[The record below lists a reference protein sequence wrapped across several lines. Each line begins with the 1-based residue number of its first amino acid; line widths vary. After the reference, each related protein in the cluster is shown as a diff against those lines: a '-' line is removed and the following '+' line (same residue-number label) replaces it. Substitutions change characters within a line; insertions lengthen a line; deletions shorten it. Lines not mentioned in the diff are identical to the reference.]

1 MNTGEPRR
9 IGPYEVLGCLGVGG
23 QGTVYLAQ
31 GEAGRVAIKVIHA
44 QGAADPRAR
53 RRFADEVAFASRVP
67 RAYTAM
73 ILDADIDRDRPYIV
87 SEYVEGPS
95 LQKLVETH
103 GPLSGSA
110 LERLATYTAT
120 ALAAIHGVGVIHL
133 DFKPAN
139 VIIGPD
145 GPRVVDFGVARA
157 LEATA
162 AITTTVGTPG
172 YLAPEQVGGVDAEA
186 VPPAVGPP
194 ADVHAWAGT
203 VYFAAT
209 GKVPFT
215 GNNVAVIINR
225 VLTETP
231 DVGVISEPL
240 RSLIADCLAKEPVRR
255 PATMELLGRLVGQQ
269 SETAQA
275 AVPHTGIL
283 PEILGTLKGTTTL
296 GSGPAADIVIHGEG
310 IAPAHATVR
319 KVSAG
324 YRLHDH
330 SSGLGTFIDGRPV
343 LYATLRPGDRF
354 TIGTAVLRLTEA
366 GELERVRLG
375 RMSAARW
382 WLLIFLI
389 AAVALTV
396 IAVVTG

>member
-9 IGPYEVLGCLGVGG
+9 IGPYEVLGRLGVGG

-53 RRFADEVAFASRVP
+53 RRFADEVAIASRVP

-73 ILDADIDRDRPYIV
+73 IIDAAIDRDQPYIV

-95 LQKLVETH
+95 LQELVERH
-103 GPLSGSA
+103 GPLPGAA

-120 ALAAIHGVGVIHL
+120 ALAAIHGAGVVHRDL
-133 DFKPAN
+133 KPAN

-145 GPRVVDFGVARA
+145 GPRVVDFGIARA
-157 LEATA
+157 LEATTA
-162 AITTTVGTPG
+162 LTTPVGTPA
-172 YLAPEQVGGVDAEA
+172 YLAPEQVEGADAD
-186 VPPAVGPP
+186 VGPP
-194 ADVHAWAGT
+194 VDVHAWAAT

-209 GKVPFT
+209 GRALFA
-215 GNNVAVIINR
+215 GSNVAFIINR
-225 VLTETP
+225 VLNEVP
-231 DVGVISEPL
+231 DVRVMPEPL
-240 RSLIADCLAKEPVRR
+240 RTLVADCLRKDPARR
-255 PATMELLGRLVGQQ
+255 PTAMELLGRLVGYR
-269 SETAQA
+269 SGNAQA
-275 AVPHTGIL
+275 TLPRTVIL
-283 PEILGTLKGTTTL
+283 PATLGTLKETTTL
-296 GSGPAADIVIHGEG
+296 GSGPAADIVIAGAG

-330 SSGLGTFIDGRPV
+330 SGGLGTFIDGRPV

-354 TIGTAVLRLTEA
+354 RIGTAVLRLTEA

-375 RMSAARW
+375 ALYAARW
-382 WLLIFLI
+382 WLLLLL
-389 AAVALTV
+389 AAVLAVAV
-396 IAVVTG
+396 IVAVTG

>member
-1 MNTGEPRR
+1 MDTGEPRR
-9 IGPYEVLGCLGVGG
+9 IGPYEVLGCLGAGG

-44 QGAADPRAR
+44 QGAADPKAR
-53 RRFADEVAFASRVP
+53 KRFEDEVAIASRVP

-73 ILDADIDRDRPYIV
+73 IIDAAIDRDQPYIV

-95 LQKLVETH
+95 LQELVDRQ
-103 GPLSGSA
+103 GPLSGA
-110 LERLATYTAT
+110 PLERLATYMAT
-120 ALAAIHGVGVIHL
+120 ALAAIHGAGVIHRDL
-133 DFKPAN
+133 KPAN

-172 YLAPEQVGGVDAEA
+172 YLAPEQVAGVDLE
-186 VPPAVGPP
+186 VGPA

-209 GKVPFT
+209 GRVPFA
-215 GNNVAVIINR
+215 GSNVAVIINR

-231 DVGVISEPL
+231 DVRVIAEPL
-240 RSLIADCLAKEPVRR
+240 RSLVADCLAKDPARR
-255 PATMELLGRLVGQQ
+255 PTTMELLGRLVGYP
-269 SETAQA
+269 SEIAQA
-275 AVPHTGIL
+275 TVPHIPTL
-283 PEILGTLKGTTTL
+283 PVTLGTLKEITTL
-296 GSGPAADIVIHGEG
+296 GSGPAADIVVHGEG
-310 IAPAHATVR
+310 IAPAHATLR

-330 SSGLGTFIDGRPV
+330 SNGLGTLVDGRPV

-354 TIGTAVLRLTEA
+354 TIGTVALRLTA
-366 GELERVRLG
+366 TGELERVRLS
-375 RMSAARW
+375 RMSATRW
-382 WLLIFLI
+382 WLLLLLA
-389 AAVALTV
+389 AAVALIV
-396 IAVVTG
+396 IVVVTG

>member
-9 IGPYEVLGCLGVGG
+9 IGPYEVLGRLGIGG
-23 QGTVYLAQ
+23 QGTVYLAR

-53 RRFADEVAFASRVP
+53 RRFADEVAIASRVP

-73 ILDADIDRDRPYIV
+73 IIDAAIDRDQPYIV

-95 LQKLVETH
+95 LQELVDTH
-103 GPLSGSA
+103 GPLTGSA
-110 LERLATYTAT
+110 LERLATYMAT
-120 ALAAIHGVGVIHL
+120 ALAAIHGAGVIHRDL
-133 DFKPAN
+133 KPAN
-139 VIIGPD
+139 VIVGPD

-157 LEATA
+157 LEASA
-162 AITTTVGTPG
+162 AVTTTVGTPG
-172 YLAPEQVGGVDAEA
+172 YLAPEQVGGGDDAE
-186 VPPAVGPP
+186 VGPP

-209 GKVPFT
+209 GRAPFA

-225 VLTETP
+225 VLTVTP
-231 DVGVISEPL
+231 DVGAISEPL
-240 RSLIADCLAKEPVRR
+240 RSLIADCLAKNPARR
-255 PATMELLGRLVGQQ
+255 PTTMELLGRLVGHR
-269 SETAQA
+269 SETAQPTVLRA
-275 AVPHTGIL
+275 GIL
-283 PEILGTLKGTTTL
+283 PATLGTLKETTTL

-343 LYATLRPGDRF
+343 LYATLRSGDRF

-375 RMSAARW
+375 RRSAVRW
-382 WLLIFLI
+382 WLLLLLV
-389 AAVALTV
+389 AAVVLTV
-396 IAVVTG
+396 IVVVTG

>member
-9 IGPYEVLGCLGVGG
+9 IGPYEVLGRLGVGG

-53 RRFADEVAFASRVP
+53 RRFADEVAIASRVP

-73 ILDADIDRDRPYIV
+73 IIDAAVDGDQPYIV

-95 LQKLVETH
+95 LQELVDTH
-103 GPLSGSA
+103 GPLSGAA

-120 ALAAIHGVGVIHL
+120 ALAAIHGAGVIHRDL
-133 DFKPAN
+133 KPAN

-145 GPRVVDFGVARA
+145 GPRVVDFGIARA

-162 AITTTVGTPG
+162 AITTTIGTPG
-172 YLAPEQVGGVDAEA
+172 YLAPEQVGGADAE
-186 VPPAVGPP
+186 VGPP

-209 GKVPFT
+209 GKAPFA
-215 GNNVAVIINR
+215 GSNVAVIINR

-240 RSLIADCLAKEPVRR
+240 RSLIADCLAKDPARR
-255 PATMELLGRLVGQQ
+255 PTSMELLGRLVGHQ
-269 SETAQA
+269 SQTAQA
-275 AVPHTGIL
+275 TVPHVRIL
-283 PEILGTLKGTTTL
+283 PTTLGTLKETTTL

-366 GELERVRLG
+366 GELERVLLS

-382 WLLIFLI
+382 WPLLFLI

-396 IAVVTG
+396 IVVVMG

>member
-1 MNTGEPRR
+1 MYTGAPRR

-23 QGTVYLAQ
+23 QGTVYLAR

-44 QGAADPRAR
+44 QGAADPKAR
-53 RRFADEVAFASRVP
+53 RRFADEVAIASRVP

-73 ILDADIDRDRPYIV
+73 IIDADVGGDQPYIV

-95 LQKLVETH
+95 LQELVDTQ
-103 GPLSGSA
+103 GPLSGAA

-120 ALAAIHGVGVIHL
+120 ALAAIHGAGVVHRDL
-133 DFKPAN
+133 KPAN

-157 LEATA
+157 LEASA

-172 YLAPEQVGGVDAEA
+172 YLAPEQVAGVDAEA
-186 VPPAVGPP
+186 GPP

-203 VYFAAT
+203 LYFAAT
-209 GKVPFT
+209 GKVPF
-215 GNNVAVIINR
+215 GGSNVAVIINR

-231 DVGVISEPL
+231 DVGAIPEPL
-240 RSLIADCLAKEPVRR
+240 RSLVADCLAKDPARR
-255 PATMELLGRLVGQQ
+255 PTTMQLLGRLVGHP
-269 SETAQA
+269 SGTVQA
-275 AVPHTGIL
+275 TVTRTGIL
-283 PEILGTLKGTTTL
+283 PPALGTLKEITTL
-296 GSGPAADIVIHGEG
+296 GSGPAADIVIAGVG

-330 SSGLGTFIDGRPV
+330 SGGLGTFVGGRPV
-343 LYATLRPGDRF
+343 LYTTLRPGDRF
-354 TIGTAVLRLTEA
+354 TIGTAVLRLTGT
-366 GELERVRLG
+366 GELERVR
-375 RMSAARW
+375 RVPATRW
-382 WLLIFLI
+382 WLLLLLV

-396 IAVVTG
+396 IVVVTG

>member
-9 IGPYEVLGCLGVGG
+9 IGPYEVLGRLGAGG

-53 RRFADEVAFASRVP
+53 RRFADEVAIASRVP

-73 ILDADIDRDRPYIV
+73 IIDADIDRDQPYIV

-95 LQKLVETH
+95 LQELVDKH

-120 ALAAIHGVGVIHL
+120 ALAAIHGVGVIHRDL
-133 DFKPAN
+133 KPAN

-162 AITTTVGTPG
+162 ASTTTVGTPG
-172 YLAPEQVGGVDAEA
+172 YLAPEQVGGFDAE
-186 VPPAVGPP
+186 VGPP

-209 GKVPFT
+209 GRVLFA
-215 GNNVAVIINR
+215 GSNVAVIINR

-240 RSLIADCLAKEPVRR
+240 RSLLAECLAKNPAWR
-255 PATMELLGRLVGQQ
+255 PTTMELLGRLVGHQ

-275 AVPHTGIL
+275 TVPHTRIL
-283 PEILGTLKGTTTL
+283 PAALGTLKDTTTL
-296 GSGPAADIVIHGEG
+296 GSGPAADIVIPGEG

-366 GELERVRLG
+366 GELERVRLP
-375 RMSAARW
+375 RLSATRW
-382 WLLIFLI
+382 WLLLFLM

-396 IAVVTG
+396 VVVVTG

>member
-53 RRFADEVAFASRVP
+53 RRFADEVAMASRVP

-73 ILDADIDRDRPYIV
+73 IIDADFDRDQPYIV

-95 LQKLVETH
+95 LQELVDRH

-120 ALAAIHGVGVIHL
+120 ALAAIHGAGVIHRDL
-133 DFKPAN
+133 KPAN

-157 LEATA
+157 LEASA

-172 YLAPEQVGGVDAEA
+172 YLAPEQVGGVDAE
-186 VPPAVGPP
+186 VGPP

-209 GKVPFT
+209 GKVPFA
-215 GNNVAVIINR
+215 GSNVAVIINR

-240 RSLIADCLAKEPVRR
+240 RSLIADCLAKDPARR
-255 PATMELLGRLVGQQ
+255 PTTMELLGRLVGHQ
-269 SETAQA
+269 SRTAHA
-275 AVPHTGIL
+275 TVPHTRIL
-283 PEILGTLKGTTTL
+283 PATLGTLKEITTL

-310 IAPAHATVR
+310 IAPAHATIR
-319 KVSAG
+319 KVSSG

-330 SSGLGTFIDGRPV
+330 SGGLRTFIDGRPV

-354 TIGTAVLRLTEA
+354 TIGTEVLRLTEA
-366 GELERVRLG
+366 GELERVRLS
-375 RMSAARW
+375 RMSATRW
-382 WLLIFLI
+382 WLLLFLI

-396 IAVVTG
+396 IVVVTGW

>member
-1 MNTGEPRR
+1 MDTGEPRR
-9 IGPYEVLGCLGVGG
+9 IGPYEVLGRLGAGG
-23 QGTVYLAQ
+23 QGTVYLAR
-31 GEAGRVAIKVIHA
+31 GETGRVAIKLIHA

-53 RRFADEVAFASRVP
+53 RRFADEVAIASRVP

-73 ILDADIDRDRPYIV
+73 IIDAAIDRDQPYIV

-95 LQKLVETH
+95 LQKLVETQ
-103 GPLSGSA
+103 GPMSGAA

-120 ALAAIHGVGVIHL
+120 ALAAIHGVGVIHRDL
-133 DFKPAN
+133 KPAN

-162 AITTTVGTPG
+162 TLSAHVGTPG
-172 YLAPEQVGGVDAEA
+172 YLAPEQVEGEDAE
-186 VPPAVGPP
+186 VGPP
-194 ADVHAWAGT
+194 ADVHAWAAT

-209 GKVPFT
+209 GKVPFA
-215 GNNVAVIINR
+215 GNNVAVILNR

-231 DVGVISEPL
+231 DVRVISGPL
-240 RSLIADCLAKEPVRR
+240 RALVADCLAKDPSRR
-255 PATMELLGRLVGQQ
+255 PTTMELLGRLVGHQ
-269 SETAQA
+269 SESSQTT
-275 AVPHTGIL
+275 VPRTRIL
-283 PEILGTLKGTTTL
+283 SVTLGMLKETTTL
-296 GSGPAADIVIHGEG
+296 GSGHAADIVIRGEG

-330 SSGLGTFIDGRPV
+330 SGGLGTYIDGRPV

-354 TIGTAVLRLTEA
+354 TIGKVLLRLSEA

-375 RMSAARW
+375 RMSAGRW
-382 WLLIFLI
+382 WLLLLLV
-389 AAVALTV
+389 AAVALAT
-396 IAVVTG
+396 IVVVAG

>member
-9 IGPYEVLGCLGVGG
+9 IGPYQVLGRLGVGG

-53 RRFADEVAFASRVP
+53 RRFADEVAIASRVP

-73 ILDADIDRDRPYIV
+73 IIDAAVDGDQPYIV

-95 LQKLVETH
+95 LQELVDTH
-103 GPLSGSA
+103 GPLSGAA

-120 ALAAIHGVGVIHL
+120 ALAAIHGAGVIHRDL
-133 DFKPAN
+133 KPAN

-145 GPRVVDFGVARA
+145 GPRVVDFGIARA

-162 AITTTVGTPG
+162 AITTTIGTPG
-172 YLAPEQVGGVDAEA
+172 YLAPEQVGGADAE
-186 VPPAVGPP
+186 VGPP

-209 GKVPFT
+209 GKAPFA

-225 VLTETP
+225 VLTKTP

-240 RSLIADCLAKEPVRR
+240 RSLIADCLAKDPARR
-255 PATMELLGRLVGQQ
+255 PTSMELLGRLVGHQ
-269 SETAQA
+269 SQTAQA
-275 AVPHTGIL
+275 TVPHVRIL
-283 PEILGTLKGTTTL
+283 PTTLGTLKETTTL

-366 GELERVRLG
+366 GELERVLLS

-382 WLLIFLI
+382 WLLLFLI

-396 IAVVTG
+396 IVVVMG

>member
-1 MNTGEPRR
+1 MDTGEPRH
-9 IGPYEVLGCLGVGG
+9 IGPYEVLGRLGAGG
-23 QGTVYLAQ
+23 QGTVYLGQ
-31 GEAGRVAIKVIHA
+31 SEAGRVAIKVIHA

-53 RRFADEVAFASRVP
+53 RRFADEVSIASRVP

-73 ILDADIDRDRPYIV
+73 IIDAAIDRDQPYIV

-95 LQKLVETH
+95 LQKLVDNH
-103 GPLSGSA
+103 GPLSGPA

-120 ALAAIHGVGVIHL
+120 ALAAIHGVGVVHRDL
-133 DFKPAN
+133 KPAN

-162 AITTTVGTPG
+162 VITTPVGTPG
-172 YLAPEQVGGVDAEA
+172 YLAPEQVVGADAE
-186 VPPAVGPP
+186 VGFP
-194 ADVHAWAGT
+194 ADVHAWAAT
-203 VYFAAT
+203 MYFAAT
-209 GKVPFT
+209 GRMPFA
-215 GNNVAVIINR
+215 GSNVAVIINR
-225 VLTETP
+225 VLNETP
-231 DVGVISEPL
+231 DVAVISEPL
-240 RSLIADCLAKEPVRR
+240 RSLVADCLAKDPARR
-255 PATMELLGRLVGQQ
+255 PTTMELLGRLVGHQ
-269 SETAQA
+269 SENAQA
-275 AVPHTGIL
+275 TVPRTRILSAVI
-283 PEILGTLKGTTTL
+283 GTLKETTTL
-296 GSGPAADIVIHGEG
+296 GSGPAADIVIDEEG

-330 SSGLGTFIDGRPV
+330 SGGLGTYVDGSPV

-375 RMSAARW
+375 RMPAARW
-382 WLLIFLI
+382 WLLLLLV
-389 AAVALTV
+389 AAVALMAV
-396 IAVVTG
+396 VVVTG